1 VSNRQW
7 REFTG
12 DGGYQRQDL
21 WSARG
26 WAHRIEVGLERPLWP
41 RSGQSK
47 PRKTAYPLPAG
58 AGLLVSAAIGPGR
71 RGRAGPASQGRA
83 RRGERRT
90 RRRRRR
96 LDFHDL
102 RHTGNTLTANAG
114 ANLRELMA
122 RSMGH
127 LITQQ

>member
-1 VSNRQW
+1 MAPINCSVTVFLVGARTRWVDAGSRV
-7 REFTG
+7 
-12 DGGYQRQDL
+12 GGADRT
-21 WSARG
+21 R
-26 WAHRIEVGLERPLWP
+26 RPAVPPWTRWP

-71 RGRAGPASQGRA
+71 RGRAGRPSQGRA

-96 LDFHDL
+96 LDKSL
-102 RHTGNTLTANAG
+102 
-114 ANLRELMA
+114 
-122 RSMGH
+122 
-127 LITQQ
+127 